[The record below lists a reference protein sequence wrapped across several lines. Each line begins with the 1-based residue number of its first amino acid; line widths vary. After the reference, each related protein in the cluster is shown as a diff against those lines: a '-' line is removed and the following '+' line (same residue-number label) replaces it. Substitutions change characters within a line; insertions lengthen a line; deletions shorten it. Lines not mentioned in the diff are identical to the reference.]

1 MSGMKFM
8 ELDGGLAPR
17 GGAPAALDV
26 ADGTDGEADRSAY
39 FGQPHAGRIEIFDS
53 GRPGNH
59 PGRLRYPVIQ
69 SQRHPVTA
77 FRSNAPMH
85 IGARIRQRR
94 KECGMSIKDLSKQTE
109 VAVSTLSDLE
119 RGAQKGTTKLHRIAA
134 ALNCTAE
141 YLEGHRGAA
150 LPAPPRVAEPTAF
163 YGVQLSESAV
173 HLASEWDKLDEPMRT
188 QMQVMIEGLVAHQV
202 RNKRKR
208 STASKSEGTRSR
220 GADC

>member
-8 ELDGGLAPR
+8 ELDRGLAPR
-17 GGAPAALDV
+17 GGAPTTLDV

-39 FGQPHAGRIEIFDS
+39 FGQPHAGRIQIFDS

-69 SQRHPVTA
+69 SQRHPVTV
-77 FRSNAPMH
+77 FRSNTGMH
-85 IGARIRQRR
+85 IGTRIRQRR
-94 KECGMSIKDLSKQTE
+94 KERGMSIKELAKLAGM
-109 VAVSTLSDLE
+109 AVSTLSDLE
-119 RGAQKGTTKLHRIAA
+119 RGAQKETTRIYWIAA
-134 ALNCTAE
+134 ALDTPIE
-141 YLEGHRGAA
+141 FFLGHRGAA
-150 LPAPPRVAEPTAF
+150 LPKAFRVAEPTAF
-163 YGVQLSESAV
+163 YGVQLSEAAV

-202 RNKRKR
+202 RSKRKR
-208 STASKSEGTRSR
+208 ATASEGTRSR